1 MPALTSVMLATA
13 AVGAGTAI
21 YSSNQQSK
29 AIKNASNQQQQ
40 AANQS
45 IAYQREAR
53 DYARQVLSKYS
64 VEGDAARGKMNT
76 FLGLSPKPASSANG
90 GLQQQTGLGSVAP
103 AAQQQMPANGRGFI
117 AQARLAEREANR
129 ATDTPMG
136 QPAAADPTQTPA
148 ETQEQAWTAYQQTP
162 WGRIGQMEADKAG
175 EQFLSNAGARGA
187 ALSGRVIRGTA
198 ELGNEAQ
205 LRNFTGYY
213 GALGGVA
220 DTGFNADSGIASGG
234 QQFANS
240 ASNVLAANAN
250 NQSNLSIAKGQ
261 NSANTANDLASWV
274 GWGIGAW
281 PGGGGGTSSST
292 IAGPTSAGRGR
303 TGGLSGLGSRIG

>member
-1 MPALTSVMLATA
+1 MPVAVITSAV
-13 AVGAGTAI
+13 VGAGAAV
-21 YSSNQQSK
+21 YSGNQNAK

-40 AANQS
+40 AADQS

-53 DYARQVLSKYS
+53 DYAQQVLSKYS

-76 FLGLSPKPASSANG
+76 FLGLSPKPASMANG
-90 GLQQQTGLGSVAP
+90 GGMPKSTGMGQVTQVDQQL
-103 AAQQQMPANGRGFI
+103 PANGRGFI

-136 QPAAADPTQTPA
+136 SAPAAAADPTQTPA
-148 ETQEQAWTAYQQTP
+148 ETQESAWKEYQQTP

-198 ELGNEAQ
+198 ELANEAQ

-220 DTGFNADSGIASGG
+220 DTGFNADTGIASGG

-274 GWGIGAW
+274 GWGIGQW
-281 PGGGGGTSSST
+281 PQATTTPAATGARSGASSGIS
-292 IAGPTSAGRGR
+292 R
-303 TGGLSGLGSRIG
+303 GLSGLGSRIG